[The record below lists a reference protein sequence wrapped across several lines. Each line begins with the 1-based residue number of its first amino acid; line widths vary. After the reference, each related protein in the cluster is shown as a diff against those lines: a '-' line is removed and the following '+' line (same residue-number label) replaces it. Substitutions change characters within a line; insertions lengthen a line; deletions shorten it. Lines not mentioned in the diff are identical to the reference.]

1 MYIRSDLEEAI
12 KKRFGIKE
20 FVYRGME
27 ENNFSDHDLPI
38 FDTDKGTFTIE
49 FGHRGDDHLIY
60 KVKEISTFPGYFLK
74 IKTQLSSLYTFGDQ
88 TYLKSDGIVTS
99 FQGKAF
105 DFTQELVVL
114 ALEQGGNWNVY

>member
-1 MYIRSDLEEAI
+1 MFIRKDLEEEI

-20 FVYRGME
+20 FVYRGMK

-49 FGHRGDDHLIY
+49 FGHHGDDHLIY

-88 TYLKSDGIVTS
+88 TYLKSDGVVTS

-114 ALEQGGNWNVY
+114 ALEGK